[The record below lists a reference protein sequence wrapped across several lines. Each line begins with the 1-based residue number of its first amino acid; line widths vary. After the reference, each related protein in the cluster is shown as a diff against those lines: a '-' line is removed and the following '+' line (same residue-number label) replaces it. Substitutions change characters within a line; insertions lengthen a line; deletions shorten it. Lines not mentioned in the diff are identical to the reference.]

1 MVLEKEIELP
11 EELFEMALK
20 EFECDWKDGKVTI
33 KRFRFGETNAIS
45 REAAKIKA
53 TTGVGGKMNM
63 DATIDPTQIQI
74 LSIMKGVVK
83 APWTI
88 NDKDSIDNLPPP
100 VANWVLAEIDSFNT
114 ITFKKKGS

>member
-1 MVLEKEIELP
+1 MVLTKEIELP

-20 EFECDWKDGKVTI
+20 EFECDWVDGKVTI

-45 REAAKIKA
+45 HEAAKIKA
-53 TTGVGGKMNM
+53 TNVGGSMSMN
-63 DATIDPTQIQI
+63 AEIDPTQIQI
-74 LSIMKGVVK
+74 LTLLKGVAK
-83 APWTI
+83 APWTV

-100 VANWVLAEIDSFNT
+100 VANWVLAELETFNT